1 MIIRCEECNHKLVG
15 DEVEYLYNEKSYCY
29 NCYNMI
35 KAADSEDKEKDKD
48 KKNKKNRTISSKIS
62 KFGKGFKIPDDKK
75 K

>member
-15 DEVEYLYNEKSYCY
+15 DEVEYLYNGKSYCY

-35 KAADSEDKEKDKD
+35 KAADSEDKD